1 MLLVRRHGGD
11 DFLLWWQGCR
21 LHMCRSQPTPLPLQL
36 QREING
42 EFWKRGS
49 FRSGSNTGAGKGGDR
64 ADKIARCPPR
74 RVNFMMLGFVI
85 DSIVVLSRASR
96 HVDDA
101 KIPN

>member
-64 ADKIARCPPR
+64 ADKIARCGTDAGLCYRLDRCIISGKQAR
-74 RVNFMMLGFVI
+74 R
-85 DSIVVLSRASR
+85 
-96 HVDDA
+96 
-101 KIPN
+101 